1 MLPEK
6 NTKKTLNFD
15 LVSTL
20 LIMKDLSC
28 SWLLLL
34 LVFNIVTVKYVYN
47 SLSKQY
53 YTVTKVK

>member
-6 NTKKTLNFD
+6 NTKKTLKFD

-53 YTVTKVK
+53 YIVTKVE